1 MYHRFNEKKY
11 PSTNIQIEIFKKQ
24 IEIIKKNNFEFNNP
38 VEFDLKFFSPKSEK
52 KILITIDDAFSS
64 FYQNAWPYL
73 KENKIFIV
81 MLSRFMWEDLEKGVF
96 RNYKRIKS
104 VLKFNFIERVLAKN
118 IDQQQKN
125 RNLELLAIK
134 SNYNQNNLY
143 DTSLIFSGNNII
155 LLKSEEIDVMLDD
168 QEYFW
173 EVKHSPKHRI

>member
-1 MYHRFNEKKY
+1 MIKGINRLKLIGK
-11 PSTNIQIEIFKKQ
+11 NIE
-24 IEIIKKNNFEFNNP
+24 
-38 VEFDLKFFSPKSEK
+38 DLKTISAYSQDSIV
-52 KILITIDDAFSS
+52 KIKDIV
-64 FYQNAWPYL
+64 YL

-104 VLKFNFIERVLAKN
+104 ILKFNFIENVLAKN
-118 IDQQQKN
+118 INQQQKN

-143 DTSLIFSGNNII
+143 DISLIFSGNNII

>member
-1 MYHRFNEKKY
+1 MIKGINRLKLIGK
-11 PSTNIQIEIFKKQ
+11 NIE
-24 IEIIKKNNFEFNNP
+24 
-38 VEFDLKFFSPKSEK
+38 DLKTISAYSQDSIV
-52 KILITIDDAFSS
+52 KIKDIV
-64 FYQNAWPYL
+64 YL

-81 MLSRFMWEDLEKGVF
+81 MLNRFMWEDLEKGVF

-104 VLKFNFIERVLAKN
+104 VLKFNFIENVLAKN
-118 IDQQQKN
+118 INQQQKD

-134 SNYNQNNLY
+134 SDHNQNNLY
-143 DTSLIFSGNNII
+143 DTRLIFSGNNII

>member
-1 MYHRFNEKKY
+1 MIKGINRLKLIGK
-11 PSTNIQIEIFKKQ
+11 NIE
-24 IEIIKKNNFEFNNP
+24 
-38 VEFDLKFFSPKSEK
+38 DLKTISAYSQDSIV
-52 KILITIDDAFSS
+52 KIKDIV
-64 FYQNAWPYL
+64 YL

-104 VLKFNFIERVLAKN
+104 VLKFNFIENVLAKN
-118 IDQQQKN
+118 INQQQKD

-134 SNYNQNNLY
+134 SNYTQNNLY

>member
-1 MYHRFNEKKY
+1 MIKDINRLKLIGK
-11 PSTNIQIEIFKKQ
+11 NIE
-24 IEIIKKNNFEFNNP
+24 
-38 VEFDLKFFSPKSEK
+38 DLKTISAYSQDSIV
-52 KILITIDDAFSS
+52 KIKDIV
-64 FYQNAWPYL
+64 YL

-104 VLKFNFIERVLAKN
+104 VLKFNFIENVLAKN
-118 IDQQQKN
+118 INQQQKN

-134 SNYNQNNLY
+134 SNYTQNNLY

>member
-1 MYHRFNEKKY
+1 MIKGINRLKLIGK
-11 PSTNIQIEIFKKQ
+11 NIE
-24 IEIIKKNNFEFNNP
+24 
-38 VEFDLKFFSPKSEK
+38 DLKTISAYTQDSIV
-52 KILITIDDAFSS
+52 KIKDIV
-64 FYQNAWPYL
+64 YL

-104 VLKFNFIERVLAKN
+104 ILKFNFIENVLAKN
-118 IDQQQKN
+118 INQQQKD

-134 SNYNQNNLY
+134 SNYTQNNLY

>member
-1 MYHRFNEKKY
+1 MIKGINQLKLIGK
-11 PSTNIQIEIFKKQ
+11 NIE
-24 IEIIKKNNFEFNNP
+24 
-38 VEFDLKFFSPKSEK
+38 DLKTISAYSQDSIV
-52 KILITIDDAFSS
+52 KIKDIV
-64 FYQNAWPYL
+64 YL

-104 VLKFNFIERVLAKN
+104 VLKFNFIENVLAKN

-125 RNLELLAIK
+125 RNLELLAIE

>member
-1 MYHRFNEKKY
+1 MIKGINRLKLIGK
-11 PSTNIQIEIFKKQ
+11 NIE
-24 IEIIKKNNFEFNNP
+24 
-38 VEFDLKFFSPKSEK
+38 DLKTISAYSQDSIV
-52 KILITIDDAFSS
+52 KIKDIV
-64 FYQNAWPYL
+64 YL

-104 VLKFNFIERVLAKN
+104 VLKFNFIENVLAKN
-118 IDQQQKN
+118 INQQQKN
-125 RNLELLAIK
+125 RNLELLVIK
-134 SNYNQNNLY
+134 SNYSQNNLY

-173 EVKHSPKHRI
+173 EVKHSPKHKI

>member
-1 MYHRFNEKKY
+1 MTKDINQLKLIGK
-11 PSTNIQIEIFKKQ
+11 NIE
-24 IEIIKKNNFEFNNP
+24 
-38 VEFDLKFFSPKSEK
+38 DLKTISAYCQDSIV
-52 KILITIDDAFSS
+52 KIKDLI
-64 FYQNAWPYL
+64 YL
-73 KENKIFIV
+73 KENKIFIM
-81 MLSRFMWEDLEKGVF
+81 MLSRFMWEDIEKGVF

-118 IDQQQKN
+118 INQQQKN

-143 DTSLIFSGNNII
+143 YINLIFSGNSII

-173 EVKHSPKHRI
+173 NVKHTPNHKI

>member
-1 MYHRFNEKKY
+1 MIKDINRLKLIGK
-11 PSTNIQIEIFKKQ
+11 NID
-24 IEIIKKNNFEFNNP
+24 
-38 VEFDLKFFSPKSEK
+38 DLKTISAYSQDSIV
-52 KILITIDDAFSS
+52 KIKDIV
-64 FYQNAWPYL
+64 YL

-104 VLKFNFIERVLAKN
+104 VLKFNFIENVLAKN
-118 IDQQQKN
+118 INQQHKN

-143 DTSLIFSGNNII
+143 DISLIFSGNNII

>member
-1 MYHRFNEKKY
+1 MIKGINRLKLIGK
-11 PSTNIQIEIFKKQ
+11 NIE
-24 IEIIKKNNFEFNNP
+24 
-38 VEFDLKFFSPKSEK
+38 DLKTISAYSQDSIV
-52 KILITIDDAFSS
+52 KIKDIL
-64 FYQNAWPYL
+64 YL

-104 VLKFNFIERVLAKN
+104 VLKFNSIENVLAKN
-118 IDQQQKN
+118 INQQQKN

-134 SNYNQNNLY
+134 SNYTQNNLY
-143 DTSLIFSGNNII
+143 DTSLIFTGNNII

>member
-1 MYHRFNEKKY
+1 MIKDINRLKLIGK
-11 PSTNIQIEIFKKQ
+11 NIEDLKTISAYSQDS
-24 IEIIKKNNFEFNNP
+24 IIKIKDI
-38 VEFDLKFFSPKSEK
+38 V
-52 KILITIDDAFSS
+52 
-64 FYQNAWPYL
+64 YL

-104 VLKFNFIERVLAKN
+104 VLKFNFIENVLAKN
-118 IDQQQKN
+118 INQQQKN

>member
-1 MYHRFNEKKY
+1 MIKGINRLKLIGR
-11 PSTNIQIEIFKKQ
+11 NIE
-24 IEIIKKNNFEFNNP
+24 
-38 VEFDLKFFSPKSEK
+38 DLKTISAYSQDSIV
-52 KILITIDDAFSS
+52 KIKDIV
-64 FYQNAWPYL
+64 YL
-73 KENKIFIV
+73 KKNKIFIV

-104 VLKFNFIERVLAKN
+104 VLKFNFIENVLAKN
-118 IDQQQKN
+118 INQEQKN

-143 DTSLIFSGNNII
+143 DTRLIFSGNNII

-173 EVKHSPKHRI
+173 EVKHSPKHKI

>member
-1 MYHRFNEKKY
+1 MRKGINRLKLIGK
-11 PSTNIQIEIFKKQ
+11 NIE
-24 IEIIKKNNFEFNNP
+24 
-38 VEFDLKFFSPKSEK
+38 DLKTISAYSQDSIV
-52 KILITIDDAFSS
+52 KIKDIV
-64 FYQNAWPYL
+64 YL

-104 VLKFNFIERVLAKN
+104 VLKFNFIENVLAKN
-118 IDQQQKN
+118 INQQQKN

-143 DTSLIFSGNNII
+143 DTSLTFSGNNII

>member
-1 MYHRFNEKKY
+1 MIKDINRLKLIGK
-11 PSTNIQIEIFKKQ
+11 NID
-24 IEIIKKNNFEFNNP
+24 
-38 VEFDLKFFSPKSEK
+38 DLKTISAYSQDSIV
-52 KILITIDDAFSS
+52 KIKDIV
-64 FYQNAWPYL
+64 YL

-104 VLKFNFIERVLAKN
+104 VLKFNFVEKVLAKN
-118 IDQQQKN
+118 INQQQKN

-143 DTSLIFSGNNII
+143 DISLIFSGNNII

-173 EVKHSPKHRI
+173 EVKHSPKHKI

>member
-1 MYHRFNEKKY
+1 MIKGINRLKLIGK
-11 PSTNIQIEIFKKQ
+11 NIE
-24 IEIIKKNNFEFNNP
+24 
-38 VEFDLKFFSPKSEK
+38 DLKTISAYSQDSIV
-52 KILITIDDAFSS
+52 KIKDIV
-64 FYQNAWPYL
+64 YL

-104 VLKFNFIERVLAKN
+104 ILKFNFTENVLAKN
-118 IDQQQKN
+118 INQQQKN

-173 EVKHSPKHRI
+173 EVKHSPKHKI

>member
-1 MYHRFNEKKY
+1 MVEVSIGK
-11 PSTNIQIEIFKKQ
+11 NIE
-24 IEIIKKNNFEFNNP
+24 
-38 VEFDLKFFSPKSEK
+38 DLKTISAYSQDSIV
-52 KILITIDDAFSS
+52 KIKDIV
-64 FYQNAWPYL
+64 YL

-104 VLKFNFIERVLAKN
+104 VLKFNFIENVSAKN
-118 IDQQQKN
+118 INQQQKN

-155 LLKSEEIDVMLDD
+155 LLKSEEIDVILDD

>member
-1 MYHRFNEKKY
+1 MIKDINRLKLIGK
-11 PSTNIQIEIFKKQ
+11 NIE
-24 IEIIKKNNFEFNNP
+24 
-38 VEFDLKFFSPKSEK
+38 DLKTISAYCQDSIV
-52 KILITIDDAFSS
+52 KIKDLV
-64 FYQNAWPYL
+64 YL
-73 KENKIFIV
+73 KENKIFIM
-81 MLSRFMWEDLEKGVF
+81 MLSRFMWEDIEKGVF

-104 VLKFNFIERVLAKN
+104 VLKFNFIESVLAKN
-118 IDQQQKN
+118 INQQQKN

>member
-1 MYHRFNEKKY
+1 MIKGINRLKLIGK
-11 PSTNIQIEIFKKQ
+11 NIE
-24 IEIIKKNNFEFNNP
+24 
-38 VEFDLKFFSPKSEK
+38 DLKTISAYSQDSIV
-52 KILITIDDAFSS
+52 KIKDIV
-64 FYQNAWPYL
+64 YL

-104 VLKFNFIERVLAKN
+104 VLKFNFIENVLAKN
-118 IDQQQKN
+118 INQQQKN

-173 EVKHSPKHRI
+173 EVKHYPKHKI

>member
-1 MYHRFNEKKY
+1 M
-11 PSTNIQIEIFKKQ
+11 TNDINRLKLIGKNIE
-24 IEIIKKNNFEFNNP
+24 
-38 VEFDLKFFSPKSEK
+38 DLKTISAYSQDSIV
-52 KILITIDDAFSS
+52 KIRDIV
-64 FYQNAWPYL
+64 YL

-104 VLKFNFIERVLAKN
+104 VLKFNFIENVLAKN
-118 IDQQQKN
+118 INQQQKN

-134 SNYNQNNLY
+134 SNYNQNNSY

-155 LLKSEEIDVMLDD
+155 LLKSDEIDIMLDD

-173 EVKHSPKHRI
+173 EVKHFPKHRI

>member
-1 MYHRFNEKKY
+1 MIKGINRLKLIGK
-11 PSTNIQIEIFKKQ
+11 NIE
-24 IEIIKKNNFEFNNP
+24 
-38 VEFDLKFFSPKSEK
+38 DLKTISAYSQDSIV
-52 KILITIDDAFSS
+52 KIRDIV
-64 FYQNAWPYL
+64 YL

-104 VLKFNFIERVLAKN
+104 VLKFNFIENVLAKN
-118 IDQQQKN
+118 INQQQKN

-134 SNYNQNNLY
+134 SSYNQNNLY

>member
-1 MYHRFNEKKY
+1 MIKGINRLKLIGK
-11 PSTNIQIEIFKKQ
+11 NIE
-24 IEIIKKNNFEFNNP
+24 
-38 VEFDLKFFSPKSEK
+38 DLKTISAYSQDSIV
-52 KILITIDDAFSS
+52 KIRDIV
-64 FYQNAWPYL
+64 YL
-73 KENKIFIV
+73 KKNKIFIV

-104 VLKFNFIERVLAKN
+104 VLKFNFIENVSAKN
-118 IDQQQKN
+118 INQQQKN
-125 RNLELLAIK
+125 RNLELLVIK

-143 DTSLIFSGNNII
+143 DISLIFSGNNII

>member
-1 MYHRFNEKKY
+1 MRKDINQLKLIGK
-11 PSTNIQIEIFKKQ
+11 NIE
-24 IEIIKKNNFEFNNP
+24 
-38 VEFDLKFFSPKSEK
+38 DLKTISAYSQDSIV
-52 KILITIDDAFSS
+52 KIKDIV
-64 FYQNAWPYL
+64 YL

-104 VLKFNFIERVLAKN
+104 VLKFNFIENVLAKN
-118 IDQQQKN
+118 INQQQKN